1 VWTKRQ
7 ILDGALYQL
16 KNGCNWC
23 DLPCILAA
31 LLDCILAFL
40 AVALWGSLRSDDGNL
55 TLQGAWTSQKK
66 LKWTRLLIIDS
77 QAVKN
82 TCSASVQSKGFCH
95 YKCTN
100 GIKRHLAVDT
110 LGLPFFTHCTLF
122 ECIRRSR
129 LNWTVEP
136 QSELL
141 SRLTRQYPENYHSAW
156 QRVSPGQA
164 HSRIAKTLPTNY
176 DQGQVWTRTIANQSR
191 ENSPR
196 SIWICPGGNPM
207 GHWALECLDG
217 TLSRV

>member
-1 VWTKRQ
+1 MDPVANNRFASGEEYVQ
-7 ILDGALYQL
+7 C
-16 KNGCNWC
+16 GC
-23 DLPCILAA
+23 
-31 LLDCILAFL
+31 
-40 AVALWGSLRSDDGNL
+40 
-55 TLQGAWTSQKK
+55 
-66 LKWTRLLIIDS
+66 
-77 QAVKN
+77 
-82 TCSASVQSKGFCH
+82 VQSKGFCH

-217 TLSRV
+217 TLSRVWSKILRKLWTMLLQNSIFASSDWCSKG